1 MWHGIRRSHDAV
13 VASAAAKGASC
24 WGCSK
29 LAGKG
34 YCPLASAAT
43 TVTDIEDSVDMRA
56 VVKAC
61 SQEARMDQ
69 KWDGVKRGTYWG
81 PVAAVAS
88 RLATLKAGV
97 VVMDK

>member
-1 MWHGIRRSHDAV
+1 MWHAIRRSHDAV
-13 VASAAAKGASC
+13 VASAAAQGASC
-24 WGCSK
+24 WGCGK

-34 YCPLASAAT
+34 YCPLASAA
-43 TVTDIEDSVDMRA
+43 VTDIEDTIDMRA

-69 KWDGVKRGTYWG
+69 KWDGIKRGAYWG

-97 VVMDK
+97 MDK